1 MTRKVESGIEL
12 RNNGKFRVN
21 VMLNGKRMSKVVDTI
36 DQAREL
42 RDKYK
47 AGEPQQAPDSMSVG
61 DCFNMY
67 KASRYKKK
75 MAKGKES

>member
-21 VMLNGKRMSKVVDTI
+21 VMLNGKRNSKVVDTI

-47 AGEPQQAPDSMSVG
+47 SGEPQFEPVRMSVG
-61 DCFNMY
+61 EASILY
-67 KASRYKKK
+67 KASRQKEN
-75 MAKGKES
+75 GKR